1 MLFRSVVHIGPNCN
15 YRFMRW
21 VKNMRLTKLSDI
33 VRVLKE
39 SHNIAVVGLSDDP
52 YRPSNHISSYL
63 IEAGYNVIPVNP
75 TLKEVLGLSCY
86 PSLLDIP
93 GPVDMVD
100 VFRNPA
106 HVMPV
111 VEDAIAKGI
120 KVIWFQLGV
129 INEEAIDRAVEAGLD
144 VVVNRCTAVEHA
156 RNLAAI
162 TA

>member
-1 MLFRSVVHIGPNCN
+1 MGDK
-15 YRFMRW
+15 MRI
-21 VKNMRLTKLSDI
+21 TKLSDI
-33 VRVLKE
+33 VRILKE
-39 SHNIAVVGLSDDP
+39 SRNIAVVGLSDDP
-52 YRPSNHISSYL
+52 YRPSNNIASYL

-75 TLKEVLGLSCY
+75 KLKEVLGLPCY

-106 HVMPV
+106 QVMPV
-111 VEDAIAKGI
+111 VEEAIAKGV

-129 INEEAIDRAVEAGLD
+129 INEDAIQRADEAGLE

-156 RNLAAI
+156 RNHAAI
-162 TA
+162 EAPV